1 VLGRSKT
8 LALPRQKKTSV
19 MDSRLLDEANT
30 LQTGSKQF
38 SKLTLSRTPRQ
49 LESSPSSQ
57 FDNTIFGDDLDPE
70 YSLRSSSSPSHNTS
84 RRDSFPS
91 VFPQIETRTV
101 SALGHSESQLVK
113 FDTAIE
119 GKRAT
124 PAPPA
129 QSTPRRRTGS
139 ITRLFSTASET
150 SSKSASSKCDPPS
163 SPSLIRSADDREK
176 SKTPRTLPELKT
188 DVEPVS
194 PSLLERSPL
203 EKNRTYLRPLHT
215 KMDLYEDNTLLL
227 SDKNRKEVPRKP
239 KKKRINLKRRP
250 HFVSAG
256 SKAKELLGIGG
267 KIERRT
273 SDTSAGGLSLNS
285 ILDGVSII
293 DETLSEPVSSATN
306 TDDGSGTNIIVTLI
320 VGGKKYQTTKNT
332 LKKHPRFLKGLYS
345 NEFGTKL
352 EEPPETYFIDRDPVL
367 FVHIMRWLRDA
378 AVHPDL
384 KDLLLYKQLERE
396 ASYFCLNNMVV
407 KIKAMISQLERNAD
421 ENVTEYQQRLVMFVR
436 EDKLDETW
444 SNWVL
449 NWGYNFV
456 SWVEASN
463 PKNPELHKKSGA
475 RMSIMLNRGGET
487 KKDKDWNYYH
497 LVFQKRL
504 SDAQVKV
511 LQRIDNM

>member
-1 VLGRSKT
+1 
-8 LALPRQKKTSV
+8 
-19 MDSRLLDEANT
+19 MESRLLDEANT
-30 LQTGSKQF
+30 LQTCSKEF
-38 SKLTLSRTPRQ
+38 SKLTLSRTPRPK
-49 LESSPSSQ
+49 ESSPSSQ
-57 FDNTIFGDDLDPE
+57 FDNTKFGDDFDTE
-70 YSLRSSSSPSHNTS
+70 YSLRSSSSPSRNTS
-84 RRDSFPS
+84 GRGSFPS

-113 FDTAIE
+113 FDTANE
-119 GKRAT
+119 GLSGMKFTDGKRAV

-129 QSTPRRRTGS
+129 QSTPRNRSGS
-139 ITRLFSTASET
+139 FTRLFSTASET
-150 SSKSASSKCDPPS
+150 SPNSASTKFDPPS
-163 SPSLIRSADDREK
+163 SPSVIRSADDREK
-176 SKTPRTLPELKT
+176 SRTPRTLPDLKT

-215 KMDLYEDNTLLL
+215 KKDLYEDNTLLL

-239 KKKRINLKRRP
+239 RKKRRNLKRRP

-267 KIERRT
+267 KIERRP
-273 SDTSAGGLSLNS
+273 DGGASAGKLSLNS
-285 ILDGVSII
+285 IFDGVSII
-293 DETLSEPVSSATN
+293 DESLSEPVGDVADA
-306 TDDGSGTNIIVTLI
+306 DDGSGVNNIVTLI

-352 EEPPETYFIDRDPVL
+352 EEPSQTYFIDRDPVL
-367 FVHIMRWLRDA
+367 FVHIMRFLRDS

-384 KDLLLYKQLERE
+384 KDVLLYKQLERE

-407 KIKAMISQLERNAD
+407 KIKSMITQLERNAD

-475 RMSIMLNRGGET
+475 RMAIMLNRGGDT

-511 LQRIDNM
+511 LQRIDAM